1 MRLSK
6 VIFLTTSLTLTTQM
20 AVAQTPTFSATSK
33 TIPYPAAVVV
43 QGDINRDGYP
53 DFLFGLNA
61 STNIYTYKSDGVGD
75 YVDWTIP
82 TQYCPSV
89 PLALGDFQRN
99 GKQDLLV
106 SPGDGAQCVTYNPT
120 FANYANNGTGIF
132 SIYKQFAL
140 SGNAAEAA
148 VIADFNGDKKL
159 DAVVLDTQSQ
169 LELYYGDGYG
179 SFSGPYKITQLTGSA
194 ASMAISV
201 YNLITGDYDGNGCP
215 DVAWTEYEAY
225 GQRGFQTQLK
235 IAYGDCKGG
244 FKVVTQQNVI
254 GEIDSLQTADLNRDG
269 ISDIVSALDAS
280 GQGVSNPTLQ
290 IFYGQKNR
298 TLATKLINDPG
309 LTGPI
314 QVGDFNGDGYP
325 DIAYNAV
332 ENSIAGVKI
341 VEGDAAQSFVTSSF
355 YALPPGRS
363 SLVASGDYNR
373 DGKTDLA
380 LLDPTA
386 GGAQFTMLMNTSAY
400 AQGACV
406 QPATSGINVCSPGA
420 TSGTTVNVLAD
431 ANNANPTVYME
442 LWVDG
447 VKRVG
452 YGSTHELRTT
462 LTLSAGTHQFAYF
475 SADAAGNKNSL
486 IKNVKVQ

>member
-1 MRLSK
+1 MIL
-6 VIFLTTSLTLTTQM
+6 LTTSLVVATQV
-20 AVAQTPTFSATSK
+20 ASAQTITFSATNK
-33 TIPYPAAVVV
+33 TIPYPTTVVV

-61 STNIYTYKSDGVGD
+61 STNIYTYKPDGVGD

-89 PLALGDFQRN
+89 PIALGNFQRN

-106 SPGDGAQCVTYNPT
+106 SPTDGAQCVTYNPT
-120 FANYANNGTGIF
+120 FANYANDGTGIF
-132 SIYKQFAL
+132 KLYKQFAL
-140 SGNAAEAA
+140 SGAAAQAA
-148 VIADFNGDKKL
+148 VVADFNGDKKL
-159 DAVVLDTQSQ
+159 DAVVIDGVQ

-179 SFSGPYKITQLTGSA
+179 SFSGHYKITQLIGTA
-194 ASMAISV
+194 ASMTGANV
-201 YNLITGDYDGNGCP
+201 YNLISGDYDGNGCP
-215 DVAWTEYEAY
+215 DVAWTEYEPY
-225 GQRGFQTQLK
+225 GQRGFQSQLK
-235 IAYGDCKGG
+235 VAHGDCKGG
-244 FKVVTQQNVI
+244 FSVVTQQNII
-254 GEIDSLQTADLNRDG
+254 GEIDNIQTADLNRDG

-290 IFYGQKNR
+290 IFYGQNNR
-298 TLATKLINDPG
+298 TLTPKLIKDAG

-314 QVGDFNGDGYP
+314 QLGDFNGDGYP

-341 VEGDAAQSFVTSSF
+341 VEGDAAQSFATSSF
-355 YALPPGRS
+355 YALPAGNS
-363 SLVASGDYNR
+363 SLVGSGDYNR

-380 LLDPTA
+380 LLGSS
-386 GGAQFTMLMNTSAY
+386 GGNSQFTMLMNTSAY

-420 TSGTTVNVLAD
+420 TSGTTINVVAD
-431 ANNANPTVYME
+431 ANNPNPTVYME

-447 VKRVG
+447 VRRIG

-462 LTLSAGTHQFAYF
+462 LTLGVGTHQFAYF
-475 SADAAGNKNSL
+475 SADAAGNKNGL
-486 IKNVKVQ
+486 ITNVKVQ